1 MAFSSLLLNP
11 VSVNPTHEQ
20 YTLPNTPW
28 KSWDMAFLK
37 TKDNTVLLP
46 KHATRLALLARP

>member
-11 VSVNPTHEQ
+11 VSVNPTHKQ
-20 YTLPNTPW
+20 HTLPNTPW

-37 TKDNTVLLP
+37 TKDKTVLLP